1 MITYRDM
8 HITDIDAGLSL
19 CRAANWNQLAREWQL
34 FLQLSPKGCRVAVTD
49 NKVVGTV
56 TTIRYQKS
64 FSWIGMVLVDPEH
77 RKKGIGLKLLHE
89 ALQVLQHEETVRLDA
104 TADGRKVYLKLNFVD
119 EYPLSRMNGVIAKEK
134 LSDVNVES
142 IAKKDIAK
150 IAEFD
155 SGIFGANR
163 KVLLRWL
170 HDGAPQYSFI
180 VKDNDKT
187 QGYCLGRNGFNHVH
201 IGPVVANNMHV
212 AKDLVTAALQNCI
225 GQSVV
230 IDILHFNKNWIAWL
244 AELGFTTQRTFTR
257 MHRGSNNFKTI
268 TGKQY
273 AITGPEFG

>member
-8 HITDIDAGLSL
+8 TIEDIDAGLSL
-19 CRAANWNQLAREWQL
+19 CRAANWNQLARDWQL
-34 FLQLSPKGCRVAVTD
+34 FLQMSPQGCRVAIAD
-49 NKVVGTV
+49 DKVVGTV
-56 TTIRYQKS
+56 TTLRYQKS
-64 FSWIGMVLVDPEH
+64 FSWVGMVLVDPAH

-89 ALQVLQHEETVRLDA
+89 ALQVLQHEGTIRLDA

-119 EYPLSRMNGVIAKEK
+119 EYPLSRMNGVIAIDK
-134 LSDVNVES
+134 LHPGKVEPVV
-142 IAKKDIAK
+142 KKDLAK

-155 SGIFGANR
+155 THIFGANR

-170 HDGAPQYSFI
+170 FEGAPQFAFI
-180 VKDNDKT
+180 VKETDKV

-212 AKDLVTAALQNCI
+212 AKDLVTAVLQNCI

-244 AELGFTTQRTFTR
+244 ADLGFTTQRTFTR
-257 MHRGSNNFKTI
+257 MHRGSHNFKTV

-273 AITGPEFG
+273 AIAGPEFG